1 MADGGGMGGVKF
13 GLTNNKGVMN
23 PVQIEKLEG
32 LDTVVLRGSPQDV
45 EQARRMIQQV
55 EQLGEKGKD
64 LPATGLAS
72 LDFQL
77 PARGTLYCL
86 TTPQGEVEIAAR
98 EVSNDILR
106 RLAEIAV
113 VAVAA
118 LVVWFAV
125 QSARRGR
132 FAWLAER
139 TGSMLLICLGALS
152 FCGGILPV
160 LGLAALVA
168 GCGAMVQRRMCG
180 TRKAAVQQ

>member
-77 PARGTLYCL
+77 PGTARFTASR
-86 TTPQGEVEIAAR
+86 PRRAR
-98 EVSNDILR
+98 WKLR
-106 RLAEIAV
+106 R
-113 VAVAA
+113 
-118 LVVWFAV
+118 
-125 QSARRGR
+125 
-132 FAWLAER
+132 ER
-139 TGSMLLICLGALS
+139 SRTISS
-152 FCGGILPV
+152 GGWPKL
-160 LGLAALVA
+160 
-168 GCGAMVQRRMCG
+168 R
-180 TRKAAVQQ
+180 